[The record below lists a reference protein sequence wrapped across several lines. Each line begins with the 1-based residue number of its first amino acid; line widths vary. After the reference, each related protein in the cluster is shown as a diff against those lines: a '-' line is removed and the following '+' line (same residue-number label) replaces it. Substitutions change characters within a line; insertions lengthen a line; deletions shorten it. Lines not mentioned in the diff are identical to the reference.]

1 MKLTKTGLRRPDR
14 IGTLAALPLLL
25 GIAACGDEDTAD
37 EFSVDDPVSVTF
49 VEGLD
54 VFPYEVVTVAIEE
67 GLFAEEGVEAEVIHT
82 ENEMQALAS
91 SNAEFAIGGTLAVLQ
106 AADEGI
112 DVLTI
117 FASMEGLGMNTAFSN
132 ALVDDSGLSADA
144 PLEERVKALKGKT
157 IGLTGPLGDDEVFFR
172 YFLSE
177 AGLNPDKDV
186 EFAYIGGTPDRI
198 AAMDSGEIAAYMSSI
213 PAAELAEDRGV
224 GKRMITPIAEE
235 IDALTGI
242 PYSGV
247 HVARKYAEENPEVV
261 AAVGRALSGAANFM
275 RDEPERTIEIVA
287 EVYPE
292 YSEEVVRSGMEAIFP
307 AVPENGAMTQEGWDK
322 LRDAGAAAGVIDAD
336 RDVSEGNA
344 WTNEYLAQ

>member
-1 MKLTKTGLRRPDR
+1 MKTTKTGSRRSTR
-14 IGTLAALPLLL
+14 LSALATAALLFGLT
-25 GIAACGDEDTAD
+25 ACGEDGAAS
-37 EFSVDDPVSVTF
+37 EFSADDPVSVTF

-67 GLFAEEGVEAEVIHT
+67 GLFAEEGIEAEVIHT

-91 SNAEFAIGGTLAVLQ
+91 GNAEFAIGGTLAVLQ

-112 DVLTI
+112 DVFTM

-132 ALVDDSGLSADA
+132 ALVEDSGLSPDA
-144 PLEERVKALKGKT
+144 PLEERVRSLKGKT

-177 AGLNPDKDV
+177 AGLDPDKDV

-224 GKRMITPIAEE
+224 GTRMITPIAEE

-247 HVARKYAEENPEVV
+247 HVARKYADENPEVV
-261 AAVGRALSGAANFM
+261 EAVGSALSAAANFM

-287 EVYPE
+287 GVYPE
-292 YSEEVVRSGMEAIFP
+292 YSDEVVRSGMEAIFP
-307 AVPENGAMTQEGWDK
+307 AVPENGAMSQEGWDK
-322 LRDAGAAAGVIDAD
+322 LRDAGAAAGVIEAD